1 MEASDFVVFEQQDG
15 IVTLTLNAPGERN
28 ALSSQIQWDAVVE
41 ACERVQRDASVKVVI
56 LTGAGSAFCA
66 GGNVKDFRDK
76 RGLAAGDGMAVRENY
91 RNGIQRIPLAFYRL
105 DVPTIAAVNGPAIG
119 AGCDL
124 ACMADIRI
132 ASEKASF
139 AESFVKLG
147 LIPGDGGA
155 WLLQRVVGYARAAEM
170 SFTGDLLDARQ
181 ALEAGLVSRVVPAE
195 RLLDEARALAT
206 RIAANPGQALRMTK
220 RLIDVDDDALDA
232 ARAQLGTRTI
242 KDTVNEALRSAARRR
257 STELASALSV
267 LAEADLDD
275 RSAAWR

>member
-1 MEASDFVVFEQQDG
+1 MSNDFVLFEQRDA
-15 IVTLTLNAPGERN
+15 IVTLTLNAPEARN
-28 ALSSQIQWDAVVE
+28 ALTSQAQWDAVVA
-41 ACERVQRDASVKVVI
+41 ACERVQADPAVKVVI
-56 LTGAGSAFCA
+56 VTGAGSAFCA

-76 RGLAAGDGMAVRENY
+76 RGLAAGSGMEIRDNY
-91 RNGIQRIPLAFYRL
+91 RRGIQRIPLAFHRL

-124 ACMADIRI
+124 ACVADIRI

-170 SFTGDLLDARQ
+170 SFTGETVDAQ
-181 ALEAGLVSRVVPAE
+181 AALAMGLVSRVVPHETLLAE
-195 RLLDEARALAT
+195 ATALAE

-220 RLIDVDDDALDA
+220 RLMREAQTSRLDA
-232 ARAQLGTRTI
+232 IL
-242 KDTVNEALRSAARRR
+242 ELSAAYQALTHGSAEHEGAVAAFLERRKG
-257 STELASALSV
+257 
-267 LAEADLDD
+267 
-275 RSAAWR
+275 

>member
-1 MEASDFVVFEQQDG
+1 MDFVVFEQQGG

-28 ALSSQIQWDAVVE
+28 ALSSQAQWDAVVQ
-41 ACERVQRDASVKVVI
+41 ACEQVQRDLSVKVVI

-76 RGLAAGDGMAVRENY
+76 RGLAAGGGMAVRENY

-132 ASEKASF
+132 ASDKASF

-155 WLLQRVVGYARAAEM
+155 WLLQRVVGYAKAAEM
-170 SFTGDLLDARQ
+170 SFTGDLLDAQQ
-181 ALEAGLVSRVVPAE
+181 ALAIGLVSKVVPAAS
-195 RLLDEARALAT
+195 LLDEARALAE
-206 RIAANPGQALRMTK
+206 RMAANPGQALRMTK
-220 RLIDVDDDALDA
+220 RLM
-232 ARAQLGTRTI
+232 REAQTSRL
-242 KDTVNEALRSAARRR
+242 DTVLELSAAYQ
-257 STELASALSV
+257 ALTHTSEEHDTAV
-267 LAEADLDD
+267 AAFLD
-275 RSAAWR
+275 RKKG

>member
-1 MEASDFVVFEQQDG
+1 MSNDFVLFEQRDA
-15 IVTLTLNAPGERN
+15 IVTLTLNAPEARN
-28 ALSSQIQWDAVVE
+28 ALSSQAQWDAVVA
-41 ACERVQRDASVKVVI
+41 ACERVQADPAVKVVI
-56 LTGAGSAFCA
+56 VTGAGSAFCA

-76 RGLAAGDGMAVRENY
+76 RGLAAGSGMEIRDNY
-91 RNGIQRIPLAFYRL
+91 RRGIQRIPLAFHRL

-170 SFTGDLLDARQ
+170 SFTGETVDAQ
-181 ALEAGLVSRVVPAE
+181 AALAMGLVSRVVPHETLLAE
-195 RLLDEARALAT
+195 ATALAE

-220 RLIDVDDDALDA
+220 RLMREAQTSRLDA
-232 ARAQLGTRTI
+232 IL
-242 KDTVNEALRSAARRR
+242 ELSAAYQALTHGSAEHEGAVAAFLERRKG
-257 STELASALSV
+257 
-267 LAEADLDD
+267 
-275 RSAAWR
+275 

>member
-1 MEASDFVVFEQQDG
+1 MSNDFVLFEQRDA
-15 IVTLTLNAPGERN
+15 IVTLTLNAPEARN
-28 ALSSQIQWDAVVE
+28 ALTSQAQWDAVVA
-41 ACERVQRDASVKVVI
+41 ACERVQADPAVKVVI
-56 LTGAGSAFCA
+56 VTGAGSAFCA

-76 RGLAAGDGMAVRENY
+76 RGLAAGSGMEIRDNY
-91 RNGIQRIPLAFYRL
+91 RRGIQRIPLAFHRL

-170 SFTGDLLDARQ
+170 SFTGELVDAQ
-181 ALEAGLVSRVVPAE
+181 AALAMGLVSRVVPHAALLAE
-195 RLLDEARALAT
+195 ANALAE

-220 RLIDVDDDALDA
+220 RLMREAQTSRLDSI
-232 ARAQLGTRTI
+232 L
-242 KDTVNEALRSAARRR
+242 ELSAAYQAL
-257 STELASALSV
+257 THGSAEHDGAV
-267 LAEADLDD
+267 AAFLDG
-275 RSAAWR
+275 RKG

>member
-1 MEASDFVVFEQQDG
+1 MSNDFVLFEQRDA
-15 IVTLTLNAPGERN
+15 IVTLTLNAPEARN
-28 ALSSQIQWDAVVE
+28 ALTSQAQWDAVVA
-41 ACERVQRDASVKVVI
+41 ACERVQADPAVKVVI

-76 RGLAAGDGMAVRENY
+76 RGLAAGSGMDIRDNY
-91 RNGIQRIPLAFYRL
+91 RRGIQRIPLAFHRL

-170 SFTGDLLDARQ
+170 SFTGETVDAQ
-181 ALEAGLVSRVVPAE
+181 AALAMGLVSRVVPHETLLAE
-195 RLLDEARALAT
+195 ATALAE

-220 RLIDVDDDALDA
+220 RLMREAQTSRLDA
-232 ARAQLGTRTI
+232 IL
-242 KDTVNEALRSAARRR
+242 ELSAAYQALTHGSAEHEGAVAAFLERRKG
-257 STELASALSV
+257 
-267 LAEADLDD
+267 
-275 RSAAWR
+275 

>member
-1 MEASDFVVFEQQDG
+1 MSNDFVLFEQRDA
-15 IVTLTLNAPGERN
+15 IVTLTLNAPEARN
-28 ALSSQIQWDAVVE
+28 ALTSQAQWDAVVA
-41 ACERVQRDASVKVVI
+41 ACERVQADPAVKVVI

-76 RGLAAGDGMAVRENY
+76 RGLAAGSGMEIRDNY
-91 RNGIQRIPLAFYRL
+91 RRGIQRIPLAFHRL

-170 SFTGDLLDARQ
+170 SFTGETVDAQ
-181 ALEAGLVSRVVPAE
+181 AALAMGLVSRVVPHETLLAE
-195 RLLDEARALAT
+195 ATALAE

-220 RLIDVDDDALDA
+220 RLMREAQTSRLDSI
-232 ARAQLGTRTI
+232 L
-242 KDTVNEALRSAARRR
+242 ELSAAYQALTHGSAEHEGAVAAFLERRKG
-257 STELASALSV
+257 
-267 LAEADLDD
+267 
-275 RSAAWR
+275 

>member
-1 MEASDFVVFEQQDG
+1 VVTTDFVVFEQQG
-15 IVTLTLNAPGERN
+15 GVVTLTLNAPEERN
-28 ALSSQIQWDAVVE
+28 ALSSQAQWDAVVQ
-41 ACERVQRDASVKVVI
+41 ACERVQQDQAVKVVI

-76 RGLAAGDGMAVRENY
+76 RGLAAGGGMAVRENY

-132 ASEKASF
+132 ASDKASF

-155 WLLQRVVGYARAAEM
+155 WLLQRVVGYAKAAEM
-170 SFTGDLLDARQ
+170 SFTGDLLDAQQ
-181 ALEAGLVSRVVPAE
+181 ALAIGLVSKVVPAAS
-195 RLLDEARALAT
+195 LLDEARALAE
-206 RIAANPGQALRMTK
+206 RMAANPGQALRMTK
-220 RLIDVDDDALDA
+220 RLMREAQTSRLDTVLELSAAYQALTHTSEEHDA
-232 ARAQLGTRTI
+232 A
-242 KDTVNEALRSAARRR
+242 VAAF
-257 STELASALSV
+257 
-267 LAEADLDD
+267 LD
-275 RSAAWR
+275 RKKG

>member
-1 MEASDFVVFEQQDG
+1 MSNDFVLFEQRDA
-15 IVTLTLNAPGERN
+15 IVTLTLNAPEARN
-28 ALSSQIQWDAVVE
+28 ALTSQAQWDAVVA
-41 ACERVQRDASVKVVI
+41 ACERVQADPAVKVVI

-76 RGLAAGDGMAVRENY
+76 RGLAAGSGMEIRDNY
-91 RNGIQRIPLAFYRL
+91 RRGIQRIPLAFHRL

-124 ACMADIRI
+124 ACKADIRI

-170 SFTGDLLDARQ
+170 SFTGETVDAQ
-181 ALEAGLVSRVVPAE
+181 AALAMGLVSRVVPHETLLAE
-195 RLLDEARALAT
+195 ATALAE

-220 RLIDVDDDALDA
+220 RLMREAQTSRLDA
-232 ARAQLGTRTI
+232 IL
-242 KDTVNEALRSAARRR
+242 ELSAAYQALTHGSAEHEGAVAAFLERRKG
-257 STELASALSV
+257 
-267 LAEADLDD
+267 
-275 RSAAWR
+275 

>member
-1 MEASDFVVFEQQDG
+1 MSNDFVLFEQRDA
-15 IVTLTLNAPGERN
+15 IVTLTLNAPEARN
-28 ALSSQIQWDAVVE
+28 ALTSQAQWDAVVA
-41 ACERVQRDASVKVVI
+41 ACERVQADPAVKVVI

-76 RGLAAGDGMAVRENY
+76 RGLAAGSGMEIRDNY
-91 RNGIQRIPLAFYRL
+91 RRGIQRIPLAFHRL

-170 SFTGDLLDARQ
+170 SFTGDTVDAQ
-181 ALEAGLVSRVVPAE
+181 AALAMGLVSRVVPHETLLAE
-195 RLLDEARALAT
+195 ATALAE

-220 RLIDVDDDALDA
+220 RLMREAQTSRLDA
-232 ARAQLGTRTI
+232 IL
-242 KDTVNEALRSAARRR
+242 ELSAAYQALTHGSAEHEGAVAAFLERRKG
-257 STELASALSV
+257 
-267 LAEADLDD
+267 
-275 RSAAWR
+275 

>member
-1 MEASDFVVFEQQDG
+1 MSNDFVLFEQRDA
-15 IVTLTLNAPGERN
+15 IVTLTLNAPEARN
-28 ALSSQIQWDAVVE
+28 ALTSQAQWDAVVA
-41 ACERVQRDASVKVVI
+41 ACERVQADPAVKVVI

-76 RGLAAGDGMAVRENY
+76 RGLAAGSGMDVRDNY
-91 RNGIQRIPLAFYRL
+91 RRGIQRIPLAFHRL

-170 SFTGDLLDARQ
+170 SFTGETVDAQ
-181 ALEAGLVSRVVPAE
+181 AALAMGLVSRVVPHETLLAE
-195 RLLDEARALAT
+195 ATALAE

-220 RLIDVDDDALDA
+220 RLMREAQTSRLDSI
-232 ARAQLGTRTI
+232 L
-242 KDTVNEALRSAARRR
+242 ELSAAYQALTHGSAEHEGAVAAFLERRKG
-257 STELASALSV
+257 
-267 LAEADLDD
+267 
-275 RSAAWR
+275 

>member
-1 MEASDFVVFEQQDG
+1 MSNDFVLFEQRDA
-15 IVTLTLNAPGERN
+15 IVTLTLNAPEARN
-28 ALSSQIQWDAVVE
+28 ALSSQAQWDAVVA
-41 ACERVQRDASVKVVI
+41 ACERVQADPTVKVVI

-76 RGLAAGDGMAVRENY
+76 RGLAAGSGMDVRDNY
-91 RNGIQRIPLAFYRL
+91 RRGIQRIPLAFHRL

-170 SFTGDLLDARQ
+170 SFTGELVDAQ
-181 ALEAGLVSRVVPAE
+181 AALAMGLVSRVVPHAALLAE
-195 RLLDEARALAT
+195 ANALAE

-220 RLIDVDDDALDA
+220 RLMREAQTSRLDSI
-232 ARAQLGTRTI
+232 L
-242 KDTVNEALRSAARRR
+242 ELSAAYQAL
-257 STELASALSV
+257 THGSAEHDGAV
-267 LAEADLDD
+267 AAFLDG
-275 RSAAWR
+275 RKG

>member
-1 MEASDFVVFEQQDG
+1 MTTDFVVFEQQG
-15 IVTLTLNAPGERN
+15 GVVTLTLNAPEERN
-28 ALSSQIQWDAVVE
+28 ALSSQAQWDAVVQ
-41 ACERVQRDASVKVVI
+41 ACERVQLDQAVKVVI

-76 RGLAAGDGMAVRENY
+76 RGLAAGGGMAVRENY

-132 ASEKASF
+132 ASDKASF

-155 WLLQRVVGYARAAEM
+155 WLLQRVVGYAKAAEM
-170 SFTGDLLDARQ
+170 SFTGDLLDAQQ
-181 ALEAGLVSRVVPAE
+181 ALAIGLVSRVVPAD
-195 RLLDEARALAT
+195 RLLDEARALAG
-206 RIAANPGQALRMTK
+206 RMAANPGQALRMTK
-220 RLIDVDDDALDA
+220 RLMREAQTSRLDTVLELSAAYQALTHSSDEHDA
-232 ARAQLGTRTI
+232 A
-242 KDTVNEALRSAARRR
+242 VAAF
-257 STELASALSV
+257 
-267 LAEADLDD
+267 LD
-275 RSAAWR
+275 RKKG

>member
-1 MEASDFVVFEQQDG
+1 VSKDFVLFERRDA
-15 IVTLTLNAPGERN
+15 IVTLTLNAPEARN
-28 ALSSQIQWDAVVE
+28 ALTSQAQWDAVVA
-41 ACERVQRDASVKVVI
+41 ACERVQADPAVKVVI

-76 RGLAAGDGMAVRENY
+76 RGLAAGSGMEIRDNY
-91 RNGIQRIPLAFYRL
+91 RRGIQRIPLAFHRL

-170 SFTGDLLDARQ
+170 SFTGDTVDAQ
-181 ALEAGLVSRVVPAE
+181 AALAMGLVSRVVPHETLLAE
-195 RLLDEARALAT
+195 ATALAE

-220 RLIDVDDDALDA
+220 RLMREAQTSRLDA
-232 ARAQLGTRTI
+232 IL
-242 KDTVNEALRSAARRR
+242 ELSAAYQAL
-257 STELASALSV
+257 THGSAEHDGAV
-267 LAEADLDD
+267 AAFLDG
-275 RSAAWR
+275 RKG

>member
-1 MEASDFVVFEQQDG
+1 MSNDFVLFERRDA
-15 IVTLTLNAPGERN
+15 IVTLTLNAPEARN
-28 ALSSQIQWDAVVE
+28 ALTSQAQWDAVVA
-41 ACERVQRDASVKVVI
+41 ACERVQADPAVKVVI
-56 LTGAGSAFCA
+56 VTGAGSAFCA

-76 RGLAAGDGMAVRENY
+76 RGLAAGSGMEIRDNY
-91 RNGIQRIPLAFYRL
+91 RRGIQRIPLAFHRL

-170 SFTGDLLDARQ
+170 SFTGETVDAQ
-181 ALEAGLVSRVVPAE
+181 AALAMGLVSRVVPHETLLAE
-195 RLLDEARALAT
+195 ATALAE

-220 RLIDVDDDALDA
+220 RLMREAQTSRLDA
-232 ARAQLGTRTI
+232 IL
-242 KDTVNEALRSAARRR
+242 ELSAAYQALTHGSAEHEGAVAAFLERRKG
-257 STELASALSV
+257 
-267 LAEADLDD
+267 
-275 RSAAWR
+275 

>member
-1 MEASDFVVFEQQDG
+1 MSKDFVLFERRDA
-15 IVTLTLNAPGERN
+15 IVTLTLNAPEARN
-28 ALSSQIQWDAVVE
+28 ALTSQAQWDAVVA
-41 ACERVQRDASVKVVI
+41 ACERVQADPAVKVVI

-76 RGLAAGDGMAVRENY
+76 RGLAAGSGMEIRDNY
-91 RNGIQRIPLAFYRL
+91 RRGIQRIPLAFHRL

-170 SFTGDLLDARQ
+170 SFTGELVDAR
-181 ALEAGLVSRVVPAE
+181 AAVAMGLVSRVVPHDS
-195 RLLDEARALAT
+195 LLDEANALAE

-220 RLIDVDDDALDA
+220 RLMREAQTSRLDA
-232 ARAQLGTRTI
+232 IL
-242 KDTVNEALRSAARRR
+242 ELSAAYQALTHGSAEHEGAVAAFLERRKG
-257 STELASALSV
+257 
-267 LAEADLDD
+267 
-275 RSAAWR
+275 

>member
-1 MEASDFVVFEQQDG
+1 MDFVVFEQQGG

-28 ALSSQIQWDAVVE
+28 ALSSQAQWDAVVQ
-41 ACERVQRDASVKVVI
+41 ACEQVQRDQSVKVVI

-76 RGLAAGDGMAVRENY
+76 RGLAAGGGMAVRENY

-132 ASEKASF
+132 ASDKASF

-155 WLLQRVVGYARAAEM
+155 WLLQRVVGYAKAAEM
-170 SFTGDLLDARQ
+170 SFTGDLLDAQQ
-181 ALEAGLVSRVVPAE
+181 ALAIGLVSKVVPAAS
-195 RLLDEARALAT
+195 LLDEARALAE
-206 RIAANPGQALRMTK
+206 RMAANPGQALRMTK
-220 RLIDVDDDALDA
+220 RLMREAQTSRLD
-232 ARAQLGTRTI
+232 TI
-242 KDTVNEALRSAARRR
+242 LELSAAYQ
-257 STELASALSV
+257 ALTHTSEEHDTAV
-267 LAEADLDD
+267 AAFLD
-275 RSAAWR
+275 RKKG

>member
-1 MEASDFVVFEQQDG
+1 MQTQPADFVLIDREG
-15 IVTLTLNAPGERN
+15 PIAILTLNDPDARN
-28 ALSSQIQWDAVVE
+28 ALSGPAQWNALVE
-41 ACERVQRDASVKVVI
+41 ACAALQRDASVKVVI

-66 GGNVKDFRDK
+66 GGNVKDFRDR
-76 RGLAAGDGMAVRENY
+76 RGLAEGDGMQIRENY
-91 RNGIQRIPLAFYRL
+91 RNGIQRIPLAFYQL

-132 ASEKASF
+132 ASDKALF

-170 SFTGDLLDARQ
+170 SFTGDALDAQ
-181 ALEAGLVSRVVPAE
+181 AALAAGLVNQVVPSEA
-195 RLLDEARALAT
+195 LMDAARALAR

-220 RLIDVDDDALDA
+220 RLMRESQTSRL
-232 ARAQLGTRTI
+232 
-242 KDTVNEALRSAARRR
+242 DTVLELSAAYQALTHTSPEHAEAVEGFLAQRSAAGKRP
-257 STELASALSV
+257 
-267 LAEADLDD
+267 
-275 RSAAWR
+275 